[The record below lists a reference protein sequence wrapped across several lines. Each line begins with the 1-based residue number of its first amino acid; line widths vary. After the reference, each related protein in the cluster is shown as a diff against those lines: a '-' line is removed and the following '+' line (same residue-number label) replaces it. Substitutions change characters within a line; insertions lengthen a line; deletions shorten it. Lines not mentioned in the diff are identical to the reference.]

1 MGASPFSTWRYLVH
15 HGVVTEV
22 NQFKKNSKHY
32 NNNAYIIKSDPHS
45 IMDEVYMNGPIE
57 LSFTIY
63 EDGYFMIR
71 RGTNECGIEDDM
83 VAGLLSK

>member
-22 NQFKKNSKHY
+22 
-32 NNNAYIIKSDPHS
+32 SDPHS

-63 EDGYFMIR
+63 ELLANQMGWDGYFMIR

>member
-1 MGASPFSTWRYLVH
+1 
-15 HGVVTEV
+15 
-22 NQFKKNSKHY
+22 
-32 NNNAYIIKSDPHS
+32 
-45 IMDEVYMNGPIE
+45 MDEVYMNGPIE

-63 EDGYFMIR
+63 EVTSASCKSDGDGYFMIR